1 MIFILQPY
9 VLIFVLGTILSYIV
23 ASIVLKRRP
32 APGWLPFFIF
42 NAGATLWSFCW
53 IMEIGSSDIPT
64 AIFWAKLEYIGI
76 VPSGVAWL
84 AFTLDYNKIKW
95 WRRPRNLILFS
106 ILPLA
111 TLCVAFTNEL
121 HGWLWSNI
129 YYGFETIGKIIIW
142 EHGFWFYITAFYQYA
157 LITAGIVVLWYFRRR
172 RSREYLSQTLMLT
185 ATAVLPILANI
196 VYLMGNGPTQRLDLT
211 PFILGV
217 SSLMYVLTIYRYNL
231 FDISNTAR
239 NKTVESVPEGIL
251 VLDTD
256 SKIVD
261 INAATAKMSNNN
273 KEFATGKTL
282 SEIWPKLDTIC
293 SSLKAGRTFEF
304 VEEKNGNT
312 VYFEGSLTALFD
324 KRGNQGGK
332 LIVIQ
337 NITRRKIDQFK
348 LEASYTKECEL
359 RVNLQE
365 EVENRGKY
373 TRALVHELKTPLT
386 AILSSSELLESD
398 LEDNLYKSLARNI
411 RQASLNL
418 EQRTNDLIDLAC
430 GEIGILRVE
439 PESLDMSKLV
449 KQIIMEMYPLAKKG
463 GLSIESEIDDNLFVQ
478 GDKNRLSLVMTNL
491 IGNAIKYTSK
501 GKVTIR
507 VHSDG
512 LDTLLIQV
520 EDTGRGMDK
529 EQLMNLFDP
538 FRRKA
543 IGGQKYS
550 GLGVGLAL
558 CKLYIELHKG
568 KIWVDSA
575 RDRGSTISFSLPVYH
590 ENQVQCQMQNAVVL

>member
-1 MIFILQPY
+1 
-9 VLIFVLGTILSYIV
+9 
-23 ASIVLKRRP
+23 
-32 APGWLPFFIF
+32 
-42 NAGATLWSFCW
+42 
-53 IMEIGSSDIPT
+53 MEIGSSDIPT

-76 VPSGVAWL
+76 VPSGAAWL
-84 AFTLDYNKIKW
+84 VFTLDYNKIKW

-129 YYGFETIGKIIIW
+129 YYGIETIGKIIIW

-157 LITAGIVVLWYFRRR
+157 LITAGIFVLWYFRRR

-185 ATAVLPILANI
+185 TTAVLPILANI
-196 VYLMGNGPTQRLDLT
+196 IYLMGNGPTQRLDLT

-231 FDISNTAR
+231 FDISNIAR

-251 VLDTD
+251 ILDTD

-261 INAATAKMSNNN
+261 INAATTKMSNNT

-282 SEIWPKLDTIC
+282 SEIWPKLGTIC
-293 SSLKAGRTFEF
+293 SSIDAGQTFEF
-304 VEEKNGNT
+304 VEEKNGNM
-312 VYFEGSLTALFD
+312 VYFEGSLTILFD
-324 KRGNQGGK
+324 KRGHQGGK

-337 NITRRKIDQFK
+337 NITRRKMDQFK

-386 AILSSSELLESD
+386 AILSSSELLESE
-398 LEDNLYKSLARNI
+398 LEDNLFKSLARNI

-418 EQRTNDLIDLAC
+418 EKRTNDLIELAC
-430 GEIGILRVE
+430 GEIGILRVDH
-439 PESLDMSKLV
+439 ESLDMSELV
-449 KQIIMEMYPLAKKG
+449 KQIITGMDPLAKKG
-463 GLSIESEIDDNLFVQ
+463 GLTIESEIDDNLFVL
-478 GDKNRLSLVMTNL
+478 GDKNRLKFVMTNI
-491 IGNAIKYTSK
+491 IGNAIKYTFK

-507 VHSDG
+507 VHTDG

-520 EDTGRGMDK
+520 EDTGKGMES

-538 FRRKA
+538 YRRKA
-543 IGGQKYS
+543 IGGQNYS

-575 RDRGSTISFSLPVYH
+575 RGRGSTISFSLPVYY
-590 ENQVQCQMQNAVVL
+590 ENKVQCRMQKADRPG